1 MRLQQLHLLIL
12 CMILSSAAFAQ
23 NKQIISTPTIAFI
36 QQPVAVS
43 IAQKGESIALS
54 VEAIGFNK
62 DISYQWYQN
71 SVNRN
76 FGGSPIIGATSKE
89 YETPPFTDKE
99 IRYYY
104 CVASYSNKKTTSDV
118 ATVAYTGLPTLYI
131 NTPEGVEITSKEVW
145 TENTTMTLS
154 NASKSQWNFENVS
167 TNIRGRGNHTWELKK
182 KPYALKL
189 NKKQEIMGMPKHKRW
204 VLIANYLDNSFLK
217 NHLAFYLSQELE
229 MDYTLRGEFVD
240 LIFNGTY
247 RGLYW
252 LGEAIKVDKNRVNI
266 NDGNEN
272 MSDKQDKDFLIE
284 IDNHFDEPVKFS
296 SSIRNLPYMIKNDD
310 YMIDEDAQ
318 ITTGGEARLKRLQT
332 KISELENLLYPD
344 YTSKKNTDNCS
355 APDESYSDI
364 IDVASWAKFWLINEI
379 MQNEELK
386 LPRSCYFT
394 FESTNKD
401 RFKAGPVWDF
411 DWGALKAS
419 NSIDVNNTIYFN
431 ALFKSPTFLATLE
444 DLWRK
449 YSSKINIIDAT
460 EPMRNYLRIAALTDR
475 TKWGTHYDASQSS
488 SKGDFDN
495 YVDFLQSIVEH
506 KISVVDNYI
515 TNTLPQYQIS
525 ETPTS
530 ITELSTTNEAIAS
543 NEELRLWTHNKVIY
557 ISSKPGQKYKI
568 TDLYGRTLKEGVTT
582 TNCEEITLN
591 HPYNGII
598 IVLSAHNS
606 YKIMY

>member
-1 MRLQQLHLLIL
+1 MKLQQLHLLIL

-54 VEAIGFNK
+54 AEAIGFNK

-104 CVASYSNKKTTSDV
+104 CVASYSNKETTSDV
-118 ATVAYTGLPTLYI
+118 ATVAYTGLPALYI

-154 NASKSQWNFENVS
+154 NVSKSQWNFENVS

-266 NDGNEN
+266 NDGDED
-272 MSDKQDKDFLIE
+272 MSDNQDKDFLIE
-284 IDNHFDEPVKFS
+284 IDTYFDELVKFR
-296 SSIRNLPYMIKNDD
+296 SSIRNLPYMIQNDD
-310 YMIDEDAQ
+310 YMIDENNN
-318 ITTGGEARLKRLQT
+318 ITTGGTARMNRLQT
-332 KISELENLLYPD
+332 KINELERLLYPD
-344 YTSKKNTDNCS
+344 YTSKKNTDQCS

-379 MQNEELK
+379 MQNEELEYPK
-386 LPRSCYFT
+386 SCYFT
-394 FESTNKD
+394 FESTNND

-411 DWGALKAS
+411 DWAVLKES
-419 NSIDVNNTIYFN
+419 NSIDINKTIYFN

-444 DLWRK
+444 DLWRR
-449 YSSKINIIDAT
+449 YSSRINIIDAT
-460 EPMRNYLRIAALTDR
+460 EPMREYLRIAAKIDR
-475 TKWGTHYDASQSS
+475 EKWGIHNDPKQSS

-495 YVDFLQSIVEH
+495 YVDFLQSTVEH
-506 KISVVDNYI
+506 KIGVVDNYI

-525 ETPTS
+525 EAPTS
-530 ITELSTTNEAIAS
+530 ITEISATDEAIAP
-543 NEELRLWTHNKVIY
+543 NEELRIWTHNKVIY
-557 ISSKPGQKYKI
+557 ISSKAGQKYKI
-568 TDLYGRTLKEGVTT
+568 IDLYGRTLKEGITIS
-582 TNCEEITLN
+582 NCEKIPLN
-591 HPYNGII
+591 QSYNGII
-598 IVLSAHNS
+598 IIITAHNS